1 MGRVRTVTVV
11 GVLLL
16 VTGCGAFGRGGGS
29 GKGPSGPAPKP
40 AEVIDAMRADV
51 VAAVREAMP
60 GRELNE
66 PSYDHFNC
74 KSSLWSDTS
83 GAGKIVQSESA
94 GAVGAVSDKRSA
106 DELIGVLVKALTSRG
121 WAASDAKSAADAPG
135 KKMAKHGIAG
145 TVQLGASRFALSSG
159 KTVPMLNVV
168 MYSDCL
174 PNPDSASKG

>member
-29 GKGPSGPAPKP
+29 KGPSGPAPKP

-51 VAAVREAMP
+51 VAAVRAAMP
-60 GRELNE
+60 GRDLNE

-74 KSSLWSDTS
+74 KSSKWSDTS
-83 GAGKIVQSESA
+83 GSSKVVQSESV
-94 GAVGAVSDKRSA
+94 GAVGAVSDTRSA
-106 DELIGVLVKALTSRG
+106 DELVGALVKALTSRG
-121 WAASDAKSAADAPG
+121 WTASDAKSAADAPG

-145 TVQLGASRFALSSG
+145 TVQLGASRFTLSSG
-159 KTVPMLNVV
+159 KTVPMLNAV
-168 MYSDCL
+168 MSSDCL
-174 PNPDSASKG
+174 PNPDTASKG